1 MVLSLGTV
9 CVFVTFV
16 VYGAYIV
23 TFVDIM
29 FLTETWLR
37 PSGDKAKCADLAP
50 LGYSVHSLTRSPGAA
65 GCRGGGITFIVTDSL
80 KLNVSCST
88 SFPFYHSCLEVSQ
101 LTLTLHNQR
110 YNFFCIYSPPPNK
123 KNAFTDTMFF

>member
-50 LGYSVHSLTRSPGAA
+50 LGYSVHSLTRSPGKRLRDGVERIWA
-65 GCRGGGITFIVTDSL
+65 
-80 KLNVSCST
+80 
-88 SFPFYHSCLEVSQ
+88 FPS
-101 LTLTLHNQR
+101 
-110 YNFFCIYSPPPNK
+110 
-123 KNAFTDTMFF
+123 A